1 MKARFLLPI
10 FLFLL
15 IFPANSFAQTI
26 PNLPTLQKYVNDY
39 AGILSSSEISSINN
53 LAAQIEA
60 NSTVQIA
67 VLTINSTQPY
77 AIQDYAV
84 QTFRANGIGQKQ
96 NDNGIL
102 IVVAVADRQ
111 YFIETGY
118 GLEGLINDAK
128 AGDIGRACFVDNF
141 RNNQYGDGIY
151 CAVQDIGNI
160 VEGQPE
166 VIANLNDISL
176 VYVLAFLGIVFFPI
190 FILIIYF
197 ANQEF
202 NQKCPRCGTRMHVHV
217 TKDGI
222 IYECPKCHY
231 KKKKKRQKFVWLWF
245 GGVGGGWSGGGGG
258 GGGFG
263 GGSSGGGGGG
273 GGW

>member
-1 MKARFLLPI
+1 MKARFLFPI

-15 IFPANSFAQTI
+15 VFPANSFAQTI

-39 AGILSSSEISSINN
+39 AGILSSSDISSINN
-53 LAAQIEA
+53 LAAQIES

-77 AIQDYAV
+77 AIQDYALQV
-84 QTFRANGIGQKQ
+84 FRANGVGQKQ
-96 NDNGIL
+96 NNNGVL
-102 IVVAVADRQ
+102 IVVAVADKQ
-111 YFIETGY
+111 YFIATGY
-118 GLEGLINDAK
+118 GVEGLLNDAK
-128 AGDIGRACFVDNF
+128 VGDIGRACFVDNF
-141 RNNQYGDGIY
+141 RSQQYGDGIY

-160 VEGQPE
+160 VQGQPE
-166 VIANLNDISL
+166 VIANVDQTQNALLI
-176 VYVLAFLGIVFFPI
+176 LAFLGIVFFPI

-197 ANQEF
+197 ANKEF
-202 NQKCPRCGTRMHVHV
+202 NQKCPKCGTRMHMHV

-222 IYECPKCHY
+222 VYECPKCHY

-258 GGGFG
+258 GGG
-263 GGSSGGGGGG
+263 SGGGGAG